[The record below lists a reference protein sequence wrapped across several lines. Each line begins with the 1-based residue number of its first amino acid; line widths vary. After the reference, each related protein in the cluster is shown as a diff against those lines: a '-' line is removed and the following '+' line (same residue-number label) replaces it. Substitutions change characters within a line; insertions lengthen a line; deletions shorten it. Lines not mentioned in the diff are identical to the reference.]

1 MRCEFYRTSVY
12 PRIYRS
18 HLGVAKR
25 LLGIV
30 RCRFNSAV
38 IDPLSDYPRIG
49 RSDPSDR
56 TEADQYPTPRYLMRE
71 RDLNTWVGYPLY
83 VSLQTGEP

>member
-25 LLGIV
+25 LLG
-30 RCRFNSAV
+30 
-38 IDPLSDYPRIG
+38 LSDYPRIG
-49 RSDPSDR
+49 RSDPSDH

>member
-1 MRCEFYRTSVY
+1 
-12 PRIYRS
+12 
-18 HLGVAKR
+18 
-25 LLGIV
+25 
-30 RCRFNSAV
+30 
-38 IDPLSDYPRIG
+38 LSDYPRIG
-49 RSDPSDR
+49 RSDPSDH